1 MFGKFE
7 EAYLKVIKEC
17 DENIS
22 ECDKTPIKECDKSP
36 IKECGDDIATEG
48 EENGDVATKATKK
61 SKRKVVKFFTEDPA
75 LIDALQSG
83 FDSGVIAVKGEDDE
97 EGDDVTFGPEV
108 FEEVSVEDEPAEEDE
123 AEDGDEEFNESITG
137 AAGGAIAGGMLGGPV
152 GAVAGGL
159 LGSNL

>member
-22 ECDKTPIKECDKSP
+22 ECDKTPIKECGDKA
-36 IKECGDDIATEG
+36 ITECGDEEVTTES
-48 EENGDVATKATKK
+48 AKK
-61 SKRKVVKFFTEDPA
+61 VKRKVVKFFTEDPT

-83 FDSGVIAVKGEDDE
+83 FDSVIIAVKGEDDE
-97 EGDDVTFGPEV
+97 EGDEVMFGPEV
-108 FEEVSVEDEPAEEDE
+108 FEEVSIEDEPADADTADTDEVDE

-137 AAGGAIAGGMLGGPV
+137 AAGWAIAGGMIGGPV
-152 GAVAGGL
+152 GALAGGL

>member
-22 ECDKTPIKECDKSP
+22 ECDKTPIKECGDKA
-36 IKECGDDIATEG
+36 ITECGDEEVTTES
-48 EENGDVATKATKK
+48 AKK
-61 SKRKVVKFFTEDPA
+61 NKRKIVKFFTEDPT

-83 FDSGVIAVKGEDDE
+83 FDSVIIAVKGEDDE
-97 EGDDVTFGPEV
+97 EGDEVTFGPEV
-108 FEEVSVEDEPAEEDE
+108 FEEVSIEDEPADADTADTDE

-137 AAGGAIAGGMLGGPV
+137 AAGGAIAGGMVGGPV
-152 GAVAGGL
+152 GALAGGL

>member
-22 ECDKTPIKECDKSP
+22 ECDKTPIKECGDKA
-36 IKECGDDIATEG
+36 ITECGDEEVTTES
-48 EENGDVATKATKK
+48 AKK
-61 SKRKVVKFFTEDPA
+61 VKRKVVKFFTEDPT

-83 FDSGVIAVKGEDDE
+83 FDSVIIAVKGEDDE
-97 EGDDVTFGPEV
+97 EGDEITFGPEV
-108 FEEVSVEDEPAEEDE
+108 FEEVSIEDEPADADMSDTDE

-137 AAGGAIAGGMLGGPV
+137 AAGGAIAGGMVGGPV
-152 GAVAGGL
+152 GALAGGL